1 MCKIHRHMDVGT
13 IVNCCNILV
22 VSSCPK
28 KGPNIYS
35 DKMIPGLII
44 YKLKFLPHNYSILY
58 CIQDYFK
65 FSLFYLFS
73 TCVVL
78 CFFLIENTKQFAG
91 WLLLCEFFANY
102 CAANFAP
109 APRQDEFEP
118 SELSAPPL
126 LLSPCGSFRLGLNEF
141 YWIRHLLYFFF
152 WWQVKSLL
160 LYSWKRTLTNL
171 FLQSF

>member
-28 KGPNIYS
+28 KGPKYLFRQNDSWFDHIQ
-35 DKMIPGLII
+35 IEIFAAQLQC
-44 YKLKFLPHNYSILY
+44 ILY

-78 CFFLIENTKQFAG
+78 CFLFIENTKQFAG

-141 YWIRHLLYFFF
+141 C
-152 WWQVKSLL
+152 
-160 LYSWKRTLTNL
+160 
-171 FLQSF
+171 

>member
-1 MCKIHRHMDVGT
+1 MCS
-13 IVNCCNILV
+13 V
-22 VSSCPK
+22 V
-28 KGPNIYS
+28 
-35 DKMIPGLII
+35 
-44 YKLKFLPHNYSILY
+44 
-58 CIQDYFK
+58 
-65 FSLFYLFS
+65 
-73 TCVVL
+73 
-78 CFFLIENTKQFAG
+78 FFFIENAKQFAG
-91 WLLLCEFFANY
+91 RLLLCEFFANY

-160 LYSWKRTLTNL
+160 LQLEKNSNKLIYSIILMLILLSAHFSYAMLGSFLHLKGTVSRDIYFLIFFCSTNPSVPL
-171 FLQSF
+171 IDMLKYIRMWLQFCGDIRVKSWNFLCILLP